1 MQLKYG
7 VFAAAGG
14 WVVAGADQMQRFA
27 EFGEALRA
35 ARQLAG
41 LARWRGDEVE
51 ILAQSAPGAPL
62 APISPVSDP

>member
-27 EFGEALRA
+27 ELGEALKA

-51 ILAQSAPGAPL
+51 ILAQSAPGAALSPL
-62 APISPVSDP
+62 EAHAKP